1 LMTCVERELY
11 IDNWLLV
18 V

>member
-1 LMTCVERELY
+1 MKK
-11 IDNWLLV
+11 DNWLLV